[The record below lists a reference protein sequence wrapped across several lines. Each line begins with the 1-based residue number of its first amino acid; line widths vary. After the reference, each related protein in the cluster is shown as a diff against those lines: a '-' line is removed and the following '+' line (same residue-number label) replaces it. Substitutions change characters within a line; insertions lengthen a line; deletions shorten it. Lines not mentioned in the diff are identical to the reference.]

1 MTLGLLA
8 LSIAIPGFSQG
19 LYSAATGTV
28 TDASGA
34 LIPGVEIKATN
45 VDTGISS
52 TAVTNETG
60 TYNFPSL
67 LPGNYTITAALP
79 GFQTETI
86 KDASLSQNTTNRFNF
101 KLNVANAN
109 TQVEVT
115 VSADTI
121 LSQQGGTVGQALNQ
135 TTVQNLPI
143 VGNNVLDLIT
153 VMAGVENVVATD
165 PPSASNAFGRENTTF
180 AGVRADNV
188 MIVRDGIDM
197 NDNRSPNGI
206 YSITTI
212 NPDLVGEVRLILA
225 PVDVENGRGNGSIQ
239 YTTRSGTNQFRGSAV
254 YSFRNNSLDPNTWAN
269 NRSQTVPLTASPS
282 LLAAAQAG
290 KANLALQPNWNNTIQ
305 GTVSFGGPIIKNKTF
320 FFGLFDLYSN
330 HQRELD
336 NFQVPTPCQRLG
348 IVRYFNGW
356 NPTNALG
363 TNNLTSAATPTLQ
376 SVDLN
381 GNPVA
386 PTSAAP
392 GAPAGLDFTT
402 LQYRSIFGPMQ
413 SVPTKSDCS
422 DAPINTTTLVPNGVS
437 LTAAPGSAGGPW
449 DAFRRQLDPS
459 GFITK
464 MMALQ
469 YNPLPNNYEV
479 GDGLNT
485 AGYRILR
492 HFTGLDNLFGSGEAT
507 GNRKQYNVK
516 IDHNF
521 NAKHKANVNF
531 TYERVVSDDVLA
543 PFPAGMSDSNFR
555 HPIVIS
561 AGFVST
567 LSPTLLNEA
576 RFGYRLQ
583 DLNVISPIE
592 LPQYQNQLKALLPA
606 PINGIKI
613 LPFFGFTQTTLA
625 NVPCP
630 AYYGSR
636 PGSSSPLPG
645 QASAGCNI
653 APTSKGKTPTW
664 TYADTVSWTHK
675 NHSVRFSGE
684 FRYNSS
690 STITPGTSDF
700 TGSSTYVSATLGAQA
715 GTPSAPGTTGS
726 SDFSNSNSLPITDPN
741 NLKGLGTTL
750 RTNSQNYMN
759 YLAGSLSNIA
769 MQYYIN
775 SSKLS
780 SPPAI
785 SDWKNIVNGGELFT
799 INVVQKEF
807 SAWVKD
813 DWKVKPNLTLTPG
826 LRWDYTGVPYL
837 SDGTTTGLVGGGAAA
852 FGLSGRDFSGWL
864 NPGARGAATA
874 IQFVGP
880 GSPHSSQGAYPAIY
894 SNFGPAFAFVWS
906 PKMFGEGKTTIRGG
920 YQITYSTG
928 SPQPGTGRFASYS
941 GALSSAPGRTNM
953 PQASTLFN
961 GSYLDLTTGSTPN
974 QNLSTVV
981 PALVPNAP
989 PASSALYTP
998 FGPRTSSLS
1007 VFDPNYKTPYVQNL
1021 TLSVTR
1027 QLNRALTLD
1036 VRYIGTLSR
1045 HSYATQNL
1053 NLNNFTTNG
1062 LVKALEAARRGDDAN
1077 TGLLDQIFNGIN
1089 LCTSATPG
1097 GAANGN
1103 CFAAPAG
1110 NPWGPINGTTQRA
1123 AAQMRASSTF
1133 AGNLAIANYAGA
1145 GGLASTIANFNY
1157 NWGSQTNPHVCAVN
1171 CNLPDP
1177 NPDGQTVGSALRLN
1191 GFPENFIW
1199 TNPQFSTLTYYTNW
1213 GWNNYHSLQ
1222 AQITV
1227 RPTYGMSG
1235 TATWNW
1241 SKNLGLG
1248 TLTDPTNR
1256 RQDYTNVGTNPGQEL
1271 RMNGLFELPIGPNKF
1286 LLGNSHGFIAR
1297 AVEKWQLGLI
1307 YNLFQGSPV
1316 DITAAPTSFGLEYG
1330 NGLPDVRHPVN
1341 FNKIS
1346 GTRWGI
1352 KNATNASLVEGRFF
1366 DKGDVFT
1373 LVPDPQCGAVK
1384 ALTATAAP
1392 QPGQY
1397 SAGTVCS
1404 LQALAMVVPQGTPD
1418 SGLGSSYGLTPTSPF
1433 VSQNLQIVLQNPQ
1446 PGVKGNLGNNAIR
1459 GLGSYRF
1466 DANFGKTFK
1475 VSENRTL
1482 VVRFDAL
1489 NVLNHPVPQGPN
1501 GSANASLNIDSTTA
1515 PFGQFP
1521 GKGCGA
1527 SGQCRALQGQLRFNF

>member
-1 MTLGLLA
+1 MRKVFIAMTLGLLA
-8 LSIAIPGFSQG
+8 LSTAIPSFSQG

-34 LIPGVEIKATN
+34 LIPGVEVKATN
-45 VDTGISS
+45 VDTGVSS
-52 TAVTNETG
+52 TTVTNETG
-60 TYNFPSL
+60 SYNFPSL
-67 LPGNYTITAALP
+67 LPGKYTITASLP

-86 KDASLSQNTTNRFNF
+86 KDANLSQNTTNRFNF

-115 VSADTI
+115 VSAETI
-121 LSQQGGTVGQALNQ
+121 LSQQGGTVGQSLNQ
-135 TTVQNLPI
+135 QTVQNLPI

-254 YSFRNNSLDPNTWAN
+254 YSFRNNSLDPNTWSN

-282 LLAAAQAG
+282 LLASAQAG

-320 FFGLFDLYSN
+320 FFGLFDLYTN

-336 NFQVPTPCQRLG
+336 NFQVPTACQRLG

-363 TNNLTSAATPTLQ
+363 TNNLTSAATPTLRA
-376 SVDLN
+376 VDLN
-381 GNPVA
+381 GNPVT
-386 PTSAAP
+386 PTTAAP
-392 GAPAGLDFTT
+392 GANAALDFTT
-402 LQYRSIFGPMQ
+402 LQSRSIFGTMQ
-413 SVPTKSDCS
+413 SMPTKADCS
-422 DAPINTTTLVPNGVS
+422 DAAVNTTTLVPNGVS
-437 LTAAPGSAGGPW
+437 LTAAPGSGAGVPY

-459 GFITK
+459 GFIAK

-469 YNPLPNNYEV
+469 YSPLPNNWEV

-521 NAKHKANVNF
+521 NARHKGNVNF
-531 TYERVVSDDVLA
+531 TYERTVSDDVLA
-543 PFPAGMSDSNFR
+543 PLPAGMSDSNFR

-592 LPQYQNQLKALLPA
+592 LPQYQNQLKALLPS

-613 LPFFGFTQTTLA
+613 LPFFGFGQFPA

-636 PGSSSPLPG
+636 PGASSPLPG
-645 QASAGCNI
+645 TASGACNI

-684 FRYNSS
+684 YRYNSS

-700 TGSSTYVSATLGAQA
+700 TGTSTYIAATIGSV
-715 GTPSAPGTTGS
+715 GITAPGTTGAN
-726 SDFSNSNSLPITDPN
+726 DFSNSNTRPVADPN
-741 NLKGLGTTL
+741 NLLGLGTTL
-750 RTNSQNYMN
+750 RGNSINYMN
-759 YLAGSLSNIA
+759 YLAGSLSNVA

-775 SSKLS
+775 SPKLS
-780 SPPAI
+780 SPPSI
-785 SDWKNIVNGGELFT
+785 NDWKSIVNGGELLT
-799 INVVQKEF
+799 IKVIQKEF

-837 SDGTTTGLVGGGAAA
+837 DDGTTTGLVGGGGAA

-864 NPGARGAATA
+864 NPNGRGAPTS

-880 GSPHSSQGAYPAIY
+880 GSPNSGQGAYPAIY

-928 SPQPGTGRFASYS
+928 SPQPGTGRFSSYS
-941 GALSSAPGRTNM
+941 GALSGAPGRTTV
-953 PQASTLFN
+953 PQAATLFN
-961 GSYLDLTTGSTPN
+961 GSYLDLTTGSSLNPN
-974 QNLSTVV
+974 NLSTVV

-989 PASSALYTP
+989 PASTALYAP
-998 FGPRTSSLS
+998 QGPRNAALS

-1027 QLNRALTLD
+1027 QLNRTLTLD

-1062 LVKALEAARRGDDAN
+1062 LLKAFEAARRGDDAN
-1077 TGLLDQIFNGIN
+1077 TGLLDQMFAGIN
-1089 LCTSATPG
+1089 LCTSTANV
-1097 GAANGN
+1097 ANGN
-1103 CFAAPAG
+1103 CAAG
-1110 NPWGPINGTTQRA
+1110 TWGPINGTTQRA
-1123 AAQMRASSTF
+1123 AAQMRSSSTF
-1133 AGNLAIANYAGA
+1133 AGNLANANYGGA
-1145 GGLASTIANFNY
+1145 GGLANTIANFNY
-1157 NWGSQTNPHVCAVN
+1157 AWAPASGTNCVN
-1171 CNLPDP
+1171 CTLQNP

-1191 GFPENFIW
+1191 QFPENFIW
-1199 TNPQFSTLTYYTNW
+1199 TNPQFSTVTYYTNW

-1222 AQITV
+1222 AQITM
-1227 RPTYGMSG
+1227 RPTNGMSG

-1256 RQDYTNVGTNPGQEL
+1256 HQDYTNVGGNPGQEL
-1271 RMNGLFELPIGPNKF
+1271 RMNGLFELPLGPNKF

-1307 YNLFQGSPV
+1307 YNLFQGSPT
-1316 DITAAPTSFGLEYG
+1316 DITTTALDYG
-1330 NGLPDVRHPVN
+1330 NGVPDVRHAVD

-1346 GTRWGI
+1346 GVRWGI
-1352 KNATNASLVEGRFF
+1352 KNGNFLEGRFF
-1366 DKGDVFT
+1366 DNNNVFT
-1373 LVPDPQCGAVK
+1373 AVPDPQCLAVTTQQN
-1384 ALTATAAP
+1384 LFSATGP
-1392 QPGQY
+1392 T
-1397 SAGTVCS
+1397 GTPRCT

-1418 SGLGSSYGLTPTSPF
+1418 SGLGSSYGLPSTSAYAN
-1433 VSQNLQIVLQNPQ
+1433 QNVQIVLQHPQ
-1446 PGVKGNLGNNAIR
+1446 PGVKGSLGNNPIR

-1475 VSENRTL
+1475 VAESRSL
-1482 VVRFDAL
+1482 VIRFDAL
-1489 NVLNHPVPQGPN
+1489 NVLNHPVPSNPN
-1501 GSANASLNIDSTTA
+1501 VNIDSTTA
-1515 PFGQFP
+1515 PFGQLAT
-1521 GKGCGA
+1521 KGCGA